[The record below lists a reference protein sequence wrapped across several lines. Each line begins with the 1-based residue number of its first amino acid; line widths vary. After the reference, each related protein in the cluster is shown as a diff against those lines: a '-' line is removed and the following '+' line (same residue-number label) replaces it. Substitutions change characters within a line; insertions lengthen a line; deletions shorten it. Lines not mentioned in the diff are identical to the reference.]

1 MNRTF
6 KFNTLYIR
14 ILLLVL
20 AFFRPVP
27 HPNNSPSRKVKLHSY
42 PAKLGFTVNRKDDLP
57 LLEEVSRW
65 LGTPY
70 RYGGTTRTGADCS
83 GFVGAVYKNVYHK
96 SLQRT
101 VVNIYN
107 KDCQR
112 IGKRRLKPGDLVFST
127 SPSGK
132 KRTLNHMGIYL
143 KNGYFAHASTS
154 KGVMV
159 NHLSEN
165 YYKKGWRKSGRVW

>member
-6 KFNTLYIR
+6 KFNTLYIG
-14 ILLLVL
+14 ILLLAL
-20 AFFRPVP
+20 AF
-27 HPNNSPSRKVKLHSY
+27 SSCTSSKQLAIQKSKTAQLSR
-42 PAKLGFTVNRKDDLP
+42 KLGFTVNRKDDLP

-83 GFVGAVYKNVYHK
+83 GFAGAVYKNVYHK

-112 IGKRRLKPGDLVFST
+112 IGKRRLKPGVLSFSI
-127 SPSGK
+127 SPSEK
-132 KRTLNHMGIYL
+132 KNPQPHGNLPQKRLLRSCQHIKRCHGQPPKREL
-143 KNGYFAHASTS
+143 
-154 KGVMV
+154 
-159 NHLSEN
+159 L
-165 YYKKGWRKSGRVW
+165 

>member
-1 MNRTF
+1 MF
-6 KFNTLYIR
+6 KSKILYPG
-14 ILLLVL
+14 LLLL
-20 AFFRPVP
+20 ALAL
-27 HPNNSPSRKVKLHSY
+27 SSCGSSKQLALQKSKTEQLSR
-42 PAKLGFTVNRKDDLP
+42 KLGFTVHRKDDLP

-101 VVNIYN
+101 V
-107 KDCQR
+107 
-112 IGKRRLKPGDLVFST
+112 GRLKPGDLVFFNFSKR
-127 SPSGK
+127 K
-132 KRTLNHMGIYL
+132 KRTLNHVGIYL

>member
-6 KFNTLYIR
+6 KFNTLYIG

-20 AFFRPVP
+20 AFSSCTSSKQLAIQK
-27 HPNNSPSRKVKLHSY
+27 NKTAQLSR
-42 PAKLGFTVNRKDDLP
+42 KLGFTVNRKDDLP

-112 IGKRRLKPGDLVFST
+112 IGKRRLKPGDLIFFNFSKR
-127 SPSGK
+127 K

>member
-6 KFNTLYIR
+6 KFNTLYIG

-20 AFFRPVP
+20 AF
-27 HPNNSPSRKVKLHSY
+27 SSCTSSKQLAIQKSKTAQLSR
-42 PAKLGFTVNRKDDLP
+42 KLGFTVNRKDDLP

-70 RYGGTTRTGADCS
+70 RYGGTPRTGADCS
-83 GFVGAVYKNVYHK
+83 GFAGAVYKNVYHK

-112 IGKRRLKPGDLVFST
+112 IGKRRLKPGDLVFFNFSKR
-127 SPSGK
+127 K
-132 KRTLNHMGIYL
+132 KCRFPVDHLRYL
-143 KNGYFAHASTS
+143 PQKRLLRSCQHIKRCHGQPP
-154 KGVMV
+154 K
-159 NHLSEN
+159 
-165 YYKKGWRKSGRVW
+165 RKLL

>member
-1 MNRTF
+1 MF
-6 KFNTLYIR
+6 KLKILYPG
-14 ILLLVL
+14 LLLL
-20 AFFRPVP
+20 AMAFSSC
-27 HPNNSPSRKVKLHSY
+27 SPSRQLALQKSKTKQLSCE
-42 PAKLGFTVNRKDDLP
+42 LGFTVHRKDDIP

-70 RYGGTTRTGADCS
+70 CYGGTTRAGADCS
-83 GFVGAVYKNVYHK
+83 GFVGAVYGNVYHK

-101 VVNIYN
+101 VVNLYN
-107 KDCQR
+107 KDCKR
-112 IGKRRLKPGDLVFST
+112 IGKGRLKPGDLVFFNFSKR
-127 SPSGK
+127 K
-132 KRTLNHMGIYL
+132 KRTLTHVGIYL

-154 KGVMV
+154 KGVTI

>member
-6 KFNTLYIR
+6 KFNTLYIG
-14 ILLLVL
+14 ILLLFL
-20 AFFRPVP
+20 AF
-27 HPNNSPSRKVKLHSY
+27 SSCTSSKQLAIQKSKTAQLSR
-42 PAKLGFTVNRKDDLP
+42 KLGFTVNRKDDLP

-83 GFVGAVYKNVYHK
+83 GFAGAVYKNVYHK

-112 IGKRRLKPGDLVFST
+112 IGKRRLKPGDLVFFNFSKR
-127 SPSGK
+127 K

-154 KGVMV
+154 
-159 NHLSEN
+159 
-165 YYKKGWRKSGRVW
+165 

>member
-6 KFNTLYIR
+6 KFNTLYIG
-14 ILLLVL
+14 ILLLAL
-20 AFFRPVP
+20 AF
-27 HPNNSPSRKVKLHSY
+27 SSCTSSKQLAIQKSKTAQLSR
-42 PAKLGFTVNRKDDLP
+42 KLGFTVNRKDDLP

-112 IGKRRLKPGDLVFST
+112 IGKRRLKPGDLVFFST
-127 SPSGK
+127 YESGVSHSG
-132 KRTLNHMGIYL
+132 LYL
-143 KNGYFAHASTS
+143 GDGYFISATSSCGVAVATMKNGYWHDRYVGA
-154 KGVMV
+154 K
-159 NHLSEN
+159 
-165 YYKKGWRKSGRVW
+165 RVL